1 MGFLQTYFPT
11 FTRAGSSAVSAVQHS
26 PSTFGKVMSWD
37 VGAAAVNGTKALG
50 GGMKTVAKGTGK
62 LALAGLAVVGG
73 LYAASSL
80 VSSFRDKN
88 EYKEP
93 ERPDPY
99 ADLPPMPP
107 VYDMGGPQQETMMG
121 LAPVTDG
128 KFAQQEMSRR
138 GMQQGIGSPQVG

>member
-1 MGFLQTYFPT
+1 MADGQF
-11 FTRAGSSAVSAVQHS
+11 
-26 PSTFGKVMSWD
+26 FGKVIKNASFW
-37 VGAAAVNGTKALG
+37 NRPIPGTMWVDKSVSALG
-50 GGMKTVAKGTGK
+50 GGMKTVAKGSGK

-88 EYKEP
+88 EYKAP

-99 ADLPPMPP
+99 ADLPPLPP
-107 VYDMGGPQQETMMG
+107 VYDMGAPQQETMMG

-128 KFAQQEMSRR
+128 KFAQQVMSRR
-138 GMQQGIGSPQVG
+138 GLEQGMGSPEVG